1 MSSTQNSISS
11 LVAQFL
17 RLQKNALEIING
29 LNEVATST
37 NDNVQIEMLD
47 EAGFP
52 TFANI
57 PAYGYLRSQIQR
69 LDSNVQSL
77 AGLGEN
83 SATVRNPDGTYSQI
97 FKSQPLRDPA
107 PLVNLQIP
115 STFSTKDNWF
125 FDSFL
130 SPLLFISIDA
140 TGQLPADADRILVK
154 RIIANTDTEDKKLFF
169 DNNLRGRNDLSEQGF
184 IDTLSSAGISF
195 FVDEDI
201 IDLPLRTIRN
211 KGNFSV
217 ISFYDDTISTTDA
230 NGQSVQETR
239 RNFKLNTLNYTDTS
253 TNVENGRTLNV
264 GQTLLTP
271 DGTQYQITSINL
283 EETSVQLKRVN
294 GFQPVQIGA
303 DALSLQSTEFSQ
315 RLINVNIGYDERQGI
330 FFKKIDDYFNI
341 VSSNWSSG
349 VVFFSN
355 ELRINTTS
363 GVQTLEQFYLSSVAD
378 IGQMFLN
385 MAKEKKIGAINGL
398 VPDAPLIASED
409 FKVVQINTQLT
420 ESSEIQTLNQ
430 KIAEK
435 DALRSE
441 INQIDTAIS
450 TRRSQINSAS
460 NTSVIRPSVTGGR
473 TLASSTSSSL
483 SADTQN
489 TQSLES
495 DLNSLTQQRE
505 QKQKLLSSIIED
517 ISTISE
523 EIPALSVEPK
533 YRVRGFWP
541 IPAPKISP
549 FTGSQA
555 VIQFIIEYRYL
566 SDSGVAPNVN
576 QISFVDNNGQVKTG
590 SFSNW
595 NKIVTD
601 IRKKVYDTNTGT
613 YVWAPEQ
620 VDNSDVPN
628 INQLDIPITEGER
641 VEIRIKSVSEAG
653 WPDNPVTSNYSETVV
668 VAFPPSSV
676 RRPIRNE
683 ITANEVD
690 RILSAQ
696 RQELSST
703 GMNLLL
709 SRQFTSGDRTY
720 LLDAQSIYSGFFSD
734 SGNPVDLF
742 QKISDLQNEILN
754 LRAVVERAVGTLE
767 VFVID
772 TSGNSQLVTNGS
784 TISLNGG
791 FYNQIFTNPLG
802 SDAGKIASNVFE
814 IQILNSSAGVLEL
827 SSVLPGGLSVPAG
840 ISSFSYPDGYVT
852 NLRYGEIG
860 ISVTSLVP
868 GDIIPPGST
877 GGANEQSF
885 QLLRQAA
892 PFVSG
897 NANSQFIYPRWK
909 SVGFDSDLY
918 VAPSPYVPGYD
929 YLGDT
934 SGLPRNGSSLIPFN
948 PSSSTVP
955 TASGTNA
962 NVWNGGYTGST
973 GSYSGLGNGTL
984 SEFCIQKNHPA
995 LSTGLSF
1002 TNLVLPDFSNGVVVY
1017 PYFRQA
1023 DFLYTDTETA
1033 NYFTQLAYSPVVTNF
1048 VQGATATREDSMY
1061 PRKLGFTSNDEFLI
1075 GRYSCGAYLFLG
1087 PVNSSAIQVEGSTQ
1101 LANKNVQSGLKSA
1114 LNIPLIFQ
1122 FRAVDKLSYIGGFR
1136 ANGNPTNVT
1145 YTKKIGVDIQVR
1157 NQAPFSFDVQV
1168 TGKYKNDVLS
1178 SPNFSTTTEIG

>member
-1 MSSTQNSISS
+1 MASTQNSISS

-69 LDSNVQSL
+69 IDSNIQSL

-83 SATVRNPDGTYSQI
+83 FATVRNPDGTYSQI
-97 FKSQPLRDPA
+97 YRAEPLRDPS
-107 PLVNLQIP
+107 PLVNLQVP
-115 STFSTKDNWF
+115 STFATKDNWF
-125 FDSFL
+125 FESFL
-130 SPLLFISIDA
+130 SPLLFISLDV
-140 TGQLPADADRILVK
+140 TGQLPNDADRILVK

-169 DNNLRGRNDLSEQGF
+169 DNNLKGRNDFTEQGF
-184 IDTLSSAGISF
+184 IDSLTSAGITYF
-195 FVDEDI
+195 IDEDV

-211 KGNFSV
+211 KGTFSV
-217 ISFYDDTISTTDA
+217 ISFYDDTVSVTDA

-239 RNFKLNTLNYTDTS
+239 RNYKLDSLNYTDTS

-264 GQTLLTP
+264 GLTLLTP
-271 DGTQYQITSINL
+271 DGTQYEIVSINL

-303 DALSLQSTEFSQ
+303 DTLSLQSTDFSP
-315 RLINVNIGYDERQGI
+315 RLINVNIGYDERQGV
-330 FFKKIDDYFNI
+330 FFKKIDDNFNI
-341 VSSNWSSG
+341 VSSNWSTG

-363 GVQTLEQFYLSSVAD
+363 GVQTLEQFYLNSVAD
-378 IGQMFLN
+378 IGQIFLN

-398 VPDAPLIASED
+398 VPDAPFITAED

-420 ESSEIQTLNQ
+420 ESTEIETLNL
-430 KIAEK
+430 KISEK
-435 DALRSE
+435 ESLRSE

-460 NTSVIRPSVTGGR
+460 NTSVIRPSVVGR
-473 TLASSTSSSL
+473 SNSTSSTIDSL
-483 SADTQN
+483 TSDTQN
-489 TQSLES
+489 TQALES
-495 DLNSLTQQRE
+495 DLISLTQQRE
-505 QKQKLLSSIIED
+505 QKQKLLSSLIEN

-523 EIPALSVEPK
+523 EIPTLAVEPK

-541 IPAPKISP
+541 IPSPKISP
-549 FTGSQA
+549 FTGPQS

-576 QISFVDNNGQVKTG
+576 QINFVDNNGQVKTG

-601 IRKKVYDTNTGT
+601 IRKKVYDSNTGT
-613 YVWAPEQ
+613 YIWAPEQ
-620 VDNSDVPN
+620 VENSDVPN

-653 WPDNPVTSNYSETVV
+653 WPDNPVTSDFSESVIV
-668 VAFPPSSV
+668 QFPPSFSRSSIV
-676 RRPIRNE
+676 SE
-683 ITANEVD
+683 ITANRID
-690 RILSAQ
+690 RILITQ
-696 RQELSST
+696 QQELSSR

-709 SRQFTSGDRTY
+709 DRQFTSGDKTY
-720 LLDAQSIYSGFFSD
+720 LLDAQSIYSGFFTD
-734 SGNPVDLF
+734 SGTPVDLF
-742 QKISDLQNEILN
+742 QKIVDLQNEILN
-754 LRAVVERAVGTLE
+754 LKATVEKAVGTLQ
-767 VFVID
+767 VFVVD

-791 FYNQIFTNPLG
+791 FYNQIFSNPL
-802 SDAGKIASNVFE
+802 STDAGKIVSNVFQ

-827 SSVLPGGLSVPAG
+827 SSILPGGLNVPAG
-840 ISSFSYPDGYVT
+840 VSSFSYPDGYST

-860 ISVTSLVP
+860 ISVTSIVP
-868 GDIIPPGST
+868 GDIVPPGST
-877 GGANEQSF
+877 GGANSQSF

-918 VAPSPYVPGYD
+918 VAPSPYIPGYN

-934 SGLPRNGSSLIPFN
+934 NGLPRNGSSLIPFN
-948 PSSSTVP
+948 PASSNVP
-955 TASGTNA
+955 TASGNNA

-973 GSYSGLGNGTL
+973 GSFVGLGNGTL
-984 SEFCIQKNHPA
+984 SEFCIHKDHPA

-1002 TNLVLPDFSNGVVVY
+1002 TNLVLPDFNNGVVVY

-1023 DFLYTDTETA
+1023 DFLYTDTNTQ
-1033 NYFTQLAYSPVVTNF
+1033 NYFTQLAYSPVVTDF

-1101 LANKNVQSGLKSA
+1101 LANKNVQSGPNSA
-1114 LNIPLIFQ
+1114 LNVPLIFQ
-1122 FRAVDKLSYIGGFR
+1122 FRAVDKLAYIGGFR

-1168 TGKYKNDVLS
+1168 TGKYKNDILS